1 MIIMPNNPAFVSTN
15 IAEKIV
21 KTVLLKAIDSV
32 EFEDL
37 KQWNPT
43 KFSRPDF
50 AAVDEDGEFH
60 LFYVVVTHVDP
71 GTVSEDIEEIA
82 KQLIPKKKCKRAV
95 KGFLEAFDGEAC
107 EGDSIYVEVAFLVTE
122 ELDMLKCG
130 TIRGCTVYEKKVK
143 SE

>member
-1 MIIMPNNPAFVSTN
+1 MIIMPNNPALVSTN
-15 IAEKIV
+15 VAEKIV
-21 KTVLLKAIDSV
+21 KTVLLKTLDSV

-50 AAVDEDGEFH
+50 ATIDEDGEFH
-60 LFYVVVTHVDP
+60 LFYIVVTHVDP
-71 GTVSEDIEEIA
+71 HFVDGEIEEIA

-95 KGFLEAFDGEAC
+95 KGFLEEFDGEVC
-107 EGDSIYVEVAFLVTE
+107 DGDSIYVEVAFLVTR